1 MKKISLLI
9 TLSAICLNLL
19 AGTYTRIGIKQTD
32 WSGDY
37 IVVYEFSATKGY
49 VFNLNDVSG
58 NFQEVTLSNGKITA
72 NVSDYQIKVA
82 KESANAYSL
91 HTSQGYM
98 GGEAKKNKIVYSSG
112 ATECAITYT
121 AGATQ
126 VTANSGTL
134 SFLYNPQDP
143 RFRFYYDTS
152 KKWDGKE
159 HIQFYKLGDFDV
171 VDSSNDL
178 ATKYVQADFY
188 ARYSD
193 WNNNLFYCQLQLA
206 QSDYEEGV
214 PYVWLGIHTNSL
226 TSLAGSYSSKS
237 RDDQAGY
244 IFTNNSADTGI
255 TFPSSEGGTNGK
267 ISEATLTLTPTSKVN
282 DSLYNFQIE
291 LRLIDSNKKV
301 WTLNKELPIHAYFI
315 DRVLGN
321 ELEDMDPVWQT
332 LIEKVGTNLNIVSA
346 AQLNIY
352 SVDGTILGLEN
363 LRIYNLTGQ
372 DVTSMNGNLRGVY
385 IVVSDNKVAKI
396 QVK

>member
-1 MKKISLLI
+1 MKKITLLGTMLI
-9 TLSAICLNLL
+9 ICLHLL
-19 AGTYTRIGIKQTD
+19 AETYTRIGQSQTD

-37 IVVYEFSATKGY
+37 IVVYEASTTQGY
-49 VFNLNDVSG
+49 VFNLDDVSG
-58 NFQEVTLSNGKITA
+58 NFQEVNLSNGKITA

-82 KESANAYSL
+82 KESANGYSL

-112 ATECAITYT
+112 ATDCAITYT

-143 RFRFYYDTS
+143 RFRFYYDTA

-159 HIQFYKLGDFDV
+159 RIQFYKLGDFEV
-171 VDSSNDL
+171 IDSSNDL

-206 QSDYEEGV
+206 QSDYEEGI
-214 PYVWLGIHTNSL
+214 PYVWLGIQTNSL

-244 IFTNNSADTGI
+244 IFTSSSADSGI

-267 ISEATLTLTPTSKVN
+267 ITEADLTLTPTSKVN

-332 LIEKVGTNLNIVSA
+332 LIEKVGTNLNVVSA

-352 SVDGTILGLEN
+352 AVNGTILGLDN
-363 LRIYNLTGQ
+363 MRIYNLTGQ
-372 DVTSMNGNLRGVY
+372 DVTSMNGNLHGIY